1 MAVELRWL
9 SQRMNKIRIT
19 VWNEF
24 VHEKSNPGVAKIY
37 PQGLHETIAAA
48 LRKEP
53 DLEVQTATLDQSE
66 HGLTDAVL
74 QSTDVLTWW
83 GHAAHDTV
91 SDEIVTRVH
100 QRVLDGMGLVV
111 LHSGHASKIFRRLL
125 GTSCM

>member
-1 MAVELRWL
+1 
-9 SQRMNKIRIT
+9 MNPIRVT

-24 VHEKSNPGVAKIY
+24 VHEKNNAAVAKIY
-37 PQGLHETIAAA
+37 PGGLHEAIAAA

-53 DLEVQTATLDQSE
+53 ELEVRTASLDQSE

-74 QSTDVLTWW
+74 QHTDVLTWW
-83 GHAAHDTV
+83 GHAANDKV

-111 LHSGHASKIFRRLL
+111 LHSGHASKIFRKLM
-125 GTSCM
+125 GTS